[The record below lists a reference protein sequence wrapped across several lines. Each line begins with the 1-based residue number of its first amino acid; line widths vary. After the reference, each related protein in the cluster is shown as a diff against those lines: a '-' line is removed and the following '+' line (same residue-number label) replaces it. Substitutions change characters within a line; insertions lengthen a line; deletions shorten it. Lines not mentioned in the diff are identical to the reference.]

1 MRGMTTCRQPPR
13 SLLIALVAL
22 MAGSAA
28 STVAAEPATFVL
40 DPTHSFVHFE
50 LLHFGTSTIRGRFGA
65 ITGAVLVD
73 PSAQRGEISIRLPT
87 ASVSTGVPVFDA
99 RIRAADLLASE
110 AHPEAYFV
118 ATRFNFE
125 GDRVTEV
132 RGEFTLRGISQP
144 LSLHALRYGCRR
156 EADAATGSRTEICGG
171 DFEGEFKRSDFGA
184 TFGLPFIA
192 DRVRLQVQVEGR
204 R

>member
-1 MRGMTTCRQPPR
+1 MKPARC
-13 SLLIALVAL
+13 LLYAL

-28 STVAAEPATFVL
+28 APAAAEPVTFVL
-40 DPTHSFVHFE
+40 DPTHSAVHFE
-50 LLHFGTSTIRGRFGA
+50 LLHFGTSTIRGRFGSVS
-65 ITGAVLVD
+65 GAVLLD
-73 PSAQRGEISIRLPT
+73 RSAQRGEISIRLPT

-110 AHPEAYFV
+110 AFPEAFFV
-118 ATRFNFE
+118 ATRFTFDAE
-125 GDRVTEV
+125 RITEV
-132 RGEFTLRGISQP
+132 RGEFTLRGVSQP
-144 LSLHALRYGCRR
+144 LSLRALRYSCRS
-156 EADAATGSRTEICGG
+156 DAETSANTNAGSTTEICGG

-184 TFGLPFIA
+184 TFGLPFVG